1 MPEISKLEN
10 FENFGNLNRLYLQD
24 VLYYKLILNYK
35 KIFMARKSILVV
47 DDEKSQREI
56 LEMILSSEGYD
67 VTMASSGEAAMKFVA
82 DRHFDLVLTDLKMT
96 GMSGLDLLKQLTDFD
111 KSIIVLLL
119 TAHGTVD
126 SAVDALRLGA
136 FDYLQKPY
144 DREKLLDT
152 ISRALNKLTNLDA
165 EIVSASPE
173 MDRVKKLILKVAKSN
188 STVLIRGESG
198 TGKELI
204 ARSIHNNSLRASE
217 VFQAV
222 NCAAINENLLESEL
236 FGHEKGSFT
245 GAVGEKKG
253 LFEVADGGTLFLDE
267 IGELDVSLQ
276 AKLLRALQEKQIR
289 RVGATREINTDVR
302 VVAATNRDL
311 LKMTKEGSFREDLY
325 YRLNVLSIEIPPL
338 RERRSDV
345 MLLMEY
351 FIKKHTRD
359 TNRKISLSPEARRI
373 FEDYSY
379 PGNVRQ
385 LESAIERAILLCEN
399 DTITVDD
406 LPPEMTQ
413 GTRAASVSND
423 LFKLPPEGVSFEDV
437 ERSLIM
443 QAMDRTDNNI
453 TKSAKLLGLTFR
465 TLQYRLEKFGI
476 KRDGAEDEEEA

>member
-1 MPEISKLEN
+1 
-10 FENFGNLNRLYLQD
+10 
-24 VLYYKLILNYK
+24 
-35 KIFMARKSILVV
+35 MARKSILVV

-56 LEMILSSEGYD
+56 LEMILSGEGYD
-67 VTMASSGEAAMKFVA
+67 VTTASSGEAAMKFVA

-96 GMSGLDLLKQLTDFD
+96 GMTGLDLLKQLTDFD

-144 DREKLLDT
+144 DREKLLET

-173 MDRVKKLILKVAKSN
+173 MDKVKKMILKVAKSN

-289 RVGATREINTDVR
+289 RVGAIRDINTDVR

-311 LKMTKEGSFREDLY
+311 LKMTQEGSFREDLY

-338 RERRSDV
+338 RERRSDIV
-345 MLLMEY
+345 LLMEY
-351 FIKKHTRD
+351 FIKKHTRAS
-359 TNRKISLSPEARRI
+359 NRKISLSAEARRI
-373 FEDYSY
+373 FENYSY

-406 LPPEMTQ
+406 LPPEMTN
-413 GTRAASVSND
+413 GTRAAVASND
-423 LFKLPPEGVSFEDV
+423 LFKLPPEGVNFEDV

-453 TKSAKLLGLTFR
+453 TKSARLLGLTFR

-476 KRDGAEDEEEA
+476 KRDGAEEEEEA

>member
-1 MPEISKLEN
+1 
-10 FENFGNLNRLYLQD
+10 
-24 VLYYKLILNYK
+24 
-35 KIFMARKSILVV
+35 MARKSILVV

-56 LEMILSSEGYD
+56 LDMILSGEGYD
-67 VTMASSGEAAMKFVA
+67 VTTASSGEAAIKFVEN
-82 DRHFDLVLTDLKMT
+82 RHFDLVLTDLKMT
-96 GMSGLDLLKQLTDFD
+96 GMSGLDLLKELVARD
-111 KSIIVLLL
+111 KSVMVILL

-126 SAVDALRLGA
+126 SAFEAKDLGA
-136 FDYLQKPY
+136 FAYLQKPY
-144 DREKLLDT
+144 ERENLLET
-152 ISRALNKLTNLDA
+152 VSRALTKLTQLDT
-165 EIVSASPE
+165 EIISVSPE

-204 ARSIHNNSLRASE
+204 ARSIHQNSPRASE

-245 GAVGEKKG
+245 GAIGEKKG

-267 IGELDVSLQ
+267 IGELDISLQ

-289 RVGATREINTDVR
+289 RVGGTREINVDVR

-311 LKMTKEGSFREDLY
+311 RKMADVQMFREDLY
-325 YRLNVLSIEIPPL
+325 YRLNVLSIELPAL
-338 RERRSDV
+338 RERKGDIPI
-345 MLLMEY
+345 LIDF
-351 FIKKHTRD
+351 FIKKHTKNSS
-359 TNRKISLSPEARRI
+359 TKINGLSPDAKKLLNE
-373 FEDYSY
+373 YSY

-385 LESAIERAILLCEN
+385 LESAIERAVLLAES
-399 DTITVDD
+399 DTLELED
-406 LPPEMTQ
+406 LPPEMQAPQTPV
-413 GTRAASVSND
+413 AAAEANF
-423 LFKLPPEGVSFEDV
+423 LLPPNGINFEDV

-443 QAMDRTDNNI
+443 QAMERTDNNI

-476 KRDGAEDEEEA
+476 KRDETEEPDEA

>member
-1 MPEISKLEN
+1 
-10 FENFGNLNRLYLQD
+10 
-24 VLYYKLILNYK
+24 
-35 KIFMARKSILVV
+35 MARKSILVV
-47 DDEKSQREI
+47 DDEKNQREI
-56 LEMILSSEGYD
+56 LETILSGEGYD
-67 VTMASSGEAAMKFVA
+67 VTTASSGEAAMKFVA

-111 KSIIVLLL
+111 KSIIVILL

-136 FDYLQKPY
+136 FEYLQKPY
-144 DREKLLDT
+144 DSEKLLDT
-152 ISRALNKLTNLDA
+152 VSRALNKLTTLDA
-165 EIVSASPE
+165 EIVSVSPE
-173 MDRVKKLILKVAKSN
+173 MDKVKKLILKIAKSN

-204 ARSIHNNSLRASE
+204 SRSIHTNSLRSSE
-217 VFQAV
+217 AFQAV

-245 GAVGEKKG
+245 GAVADKKG
-253 LFEVADGGTLFLDE
+253 LFEIAHKGTLFLDE
-267 IGELDVSLQ
+267 IGELDISLQ
-276 AKLLRALQEKQIR
+276 AKILRALQEKQIR
-289 RVGATREINTDVR
+289 RVGGIKDIDVDVR

-311 LKMTKEGSFREDLY
+311 LHMVEEKRFREDLY

-338 RERRSDV
+338 RERRSDIPV
-345 MLLMEY
+345 LIDL
-351 FIKKHTRD
+351 FVKKHTRGGH
-359 TNRKISLSPEARRI
+359 RKIVIHTEARKLL
-373 FEDYSY
+373 ENYHY

-399 DTITVDD
+399 DTITVED
-406 LPPEMTQ
+406 LPPEMSD
-413 GTRAASVSND
+413 GRAHGAAGGEQ
-423 LFKLPPEGVSFEDV
+423 FKLPPEGVNFEDV

-453 TKSAKLLGLTFR
+453 TKAAKLLGLTFR

-476 KRDGAEDEEEA
+476 KRDGDGSEEGGENQS